1 MITVIKIDRKKILL
15 VVLVLVGIAFCAVG
29 FGGLAHK
36 VVGMRDKSSTA
47 TTITLT
53 HPENGG
59 VGAVGDIAQ
68 DEATPPDQ
76 VVTNDSD
83 QAADGSYFVEARM
96 SLEQARGKE
105 METLREVL
113 ASETDEAV
121 RKTAQER
128 LMQLSGRVSQEME
141 LENLIRAKGYLDA
154 AVFLDSDTVT
164 VILRPDKQMADDKN
178 NTAIARLVA
187 KTTGMPEDGVIVIT
201 REN

>member
-1 MITVIKIDRKKILL
+1 MITVIKIERKKILL

-29 FGGLAHK
+29 FGGVAQK
-36 VVGMRDKSSTA
+36 VVGLQDKSSTA
-47 TTITLT
+47 TSITLT

-59 VGAVGDIAQ
+59 IGTVGDRAP
-68 DEATPPDQ
+68 DEATPSDQ
-76 VVTNDSD
+76 VVSYDSH
-83 QAADGSYFVEARM
+83 QADDGSYFVEARI

-113 ASETDEAV
+113 ASETDETV

-141 LENLIRAKGYLDA
+141 LENMIRAKGYQDA

-164 VILRPDKQMADDKN
+164 VILRPDKQMADGTD

-187 KTTGMPEDGVIVIT
+187 KSTGVHEDGVIVIT